1 MYGSHICWITWT
13 RKIVL
18 IWSIN
23 ACLASWNNYRIVC
36 DYFTKKHRFGIAF
49 VLSGALQKS
58 HRFSPKPPPSLGCFP
73 ITSLAPPHLDLLSNV
88 VRLGS
93 NLLQR
98 PRWKHPK
105 ERNWKEWT
113 TKQSQEKIWTSPDQM
128 KKKIVVVKSS
138 RSCGWNC
145 LNLLGNKKVFHFSV
159 GFTVVQDVVK
169 KGLEVPPTKP
179 RSESPTF
186 FFQEGEMKVA
196 SHFSG
201 KARGKSSR
209 SLAFHT
215 HFTPKGIPGANGSW
229 TNMRLAP
236 FLTHLW
242 RRGVSLPVR
251 LASFRVFNYPT
262 IRTGLLGFTLLGRH
276 KRNAWNQQKKLS
288 KLKWEKNSSSQQSDT
303 SNLPDLEH
311 SFYIL
316 PLLWLNWVE
325 NNANS
330 NHLNHSP
337 AWSPHDFPHLFWT
350 RNNPES
356 SIENDCFTV
365 LRLFQ
370 ILARCMILIVGFHS
384 KIIFWYLT
392 LVGYKVPGRFGVRPP
407 LPQDQ
412 NHLKE
417 IKDSLQKNGLVSIKS
432 SLNWVLKLALL
443 LYFFRGVLN
452 DEDYPYNHVT
462 FIDAY
467 IYSTYT

>member
-1 MYGSHICWITWT
+1 MLNHMDKENRVDLKYQCVFSQLKQLQNSMWLFHQKTPFWNCFRFIRGSPKKPSLLSQTSPKSRVFSHHFIGTSASRLTVERCKAWIKSSPKTT
-13 RKIVL
+13 LEAPEGTQLEGV
-18 IWSIN
+18 N
-23 ACLASWNNYRIVC
+23 HQ
-36 DYFTKKHRFGIAF
+36 TKPGEDLDQPWPNEKEDRCCEKFQKLRLELLEF
-49 VLSGALQKS
+49 VGKQKS
-58 HRFSPKPPPSLGCFP
+58 FPFFS
-73 ITSLAPPHLDLLSNV
+73 
-88 VRLGS
+88 
-93 NLLQR
+93 
-98 PRWKHPK
+98 
-105 ERNWKEWT
+105 
-113 TKQSQEKIWTSPDQM
+113 
-128 KKKIVVVKSS
+128 
-138 RSCGWNC
+138 
-145 LNLLGNKKVFHFSV
+145 
-159 GFTVVQDVVK
+159 GFTVVQDVVE

-276 KRNAWNQQKKLS
+276 KRNARNQQKKLS
-288 KLKWEKNSSSQQSDT
+288 KLKWEKNNSSQQSDT

-365 LRLFQ
+365 LRLCQ
-370 ILARCMILIVGFHS
+370 ILARWMILIVGFHS

-392 LVGYKVPGRFGVRPP
+392 LVGYKVTGHFGVRPP

-412 NHLKE
+412 KHLKE
-417 IKDSLQKNGLVSIKS
+417 IKDSLQKTAWFPSN
-432 SLNWVLKLALL
+432 
-443 LYFFRGVLN
+443 
-452 DEDYPYNHVT
+452 PP
-462 FIDAY
+462 
-467 IYSTYT
+467 STERWN

>member
-1 MYGSHICWITWT
+1 M
-13 RKIVL
+13 
-18 IWSIN
+18 N
-23 ACLASWNNYRIVC
+23 
-36 DYFTKKHRFGIAF
+36 
-49 VLSGALQKS
+49 
-58 HRFSPKPPPSLGCFP
+58 
-73 ITSLAPPHLDLLSNV
+73 
-88 VRLGS
+88 
-93 NLLQR
+93 
-98 PRWKHPK
+98 
-105 ERNWKEWT
+105 
-113 TKQSQEKIWTSPDQM
+113 
-128 KKKIVVVKSS
+128 
-138 RSCGWNC
+138 
-145 LNLLGNKKVFHFSV
+145 
-159 GFTVVQDVVK
+159 
-169 KGLEVPPTKP
+169 
-179 RSESPTF
+179 
-186 FFQEGEMKVA
+186 VA

-236 FLTHLW
+236 VLTHLW

-251 LASFRVFNYPT
+251 LVSFRVFNFIGFLRLSDHPVA
-262 IRTGLLGFTLLGRH
+262 GLLGFTAFGSDT
-276 KRNAWNQQKKLS
+276 KETSETQQRDYPNW
-288 KLKWEKNSSSQQSDT
+288 LKWEKNNSSQQSDT

-316 PLLWLNWVE
+316 PLLWLNWVK

-350 RNNPES
+350 WNNPES

-370 ILARCMILIVGFHS
+370 ILAKWMILIVGFHS

-392 LVGYKVPGRFGVRPP
+392 LVGYKVPGRCGVRPP

-417 IKDSLQKNGLVSIKS
+417 IKDSLQKTAWFPSN
-432 SLNWVLKLALL
+432 
-443 LYFFRGVLN
+443 
-452 DEDYPYNHVT
+452 PP
-462 FIDAY
+462 
-467 IYSTYT
+467 STEYWN